1 MFRDNV
7 PTIRVH
13 TWPLA
18 AMLFDNDILGGPVP
32 TLFGDDDDT
41 NLAAIQSDP
50 SMAHWDLNKIARI
63 FLMPESLDLQ
73 EAIQFLKKP
82 R

>member
-1 MFRDNV
+1 
-7 PTIRVH
+7 
-13 TWPLA
+13 
-18 AMLFDNDILGGPVP
+18 MLFNNDILGGPVP
-32 TLFGDDDDT
+32 TLFGNDDDT
-41 NLAAIQSDP
+41 ILAAIQSDP
-50 SMAHWDLNKIARI
+50 SKAHWDLNKIARI

>member
-1 MFRDNV
+1 
-7 PTIRVH
+7 
-13 TWPLA
+13 
-18 AMLFDNDILGGPVP
+18 MLFDNDILGGPVP
-32 TLFGDDDDT
+32 TLFGDDDDDDT
-41 NLAAIQSDP
+41 ILAAIQSDP
-50 SMAHWDLNKIARI
+50 SKAHWDLNKIARI

>member
-1 MFRDNV
+1 
-7 PTIRVH
+7 
-13 TWPLA
+13 
-18 AMLFDNDILGGPVP
+18 MLFDNDILGGPVP
-32 TLFGDDDDT
+32 TLFGDDDT
-41 NLAAIQSDP
+41 ILAAIQSDP
-50 SMAHWDLNKIARI
+50 SKAHWDLNKIARI

>member
-1 MFRDNV
+1 
-7 PTIRVH
+7 
-13 TWPLA
+13 
-18 AMLFDNDILGGPVP
+18 MLFDNDILGRPVP

-41 NLAAIQSDP
+41 ILAAIQSDP
-50 SMAHWDLNKIARI
+50 SKAHWDLNKIARI